1 MLLDSQSTIDLF
13 SNSKLLTKIQ
23 RVNTTLRI
31 RCNAGTATTDWQG
44 YLPGYGWVWFY
55 PKGIANILSL
65 SRVKEKFR
73 VTFDCALDNCF
84 HVHKG
89 DRNEVETMF
98 ITTVADNKSKL
109 SAQDVLQAT
118 RARALQRI
126 IGRPSTSD
134 LIRYITSNEIKDCPI
149 TVQDVKNAEFIW
161 GPELGSLKG
170 KTVRD
175 GSPQVRMENAAPIPV
190 SIMQ

>member
-13 SNSKLLTKIQ
+13 SNPKMLTKIQ

-31 RCNAGTATTDWQG
+31 RCNAGTMTTDWQG

-73 VTFDCALDNCF
+73 VTFDSALDNYF

-89 DRNEVETMF
+89 EGK
-98 ITTVADNKSKL
+98 IL
-109 SAQDVLQAT
+109 SF
-118 RARALQRI
+118 
-126 IGRPSTSD
+126 
-134 LIRYITSNEIKDCPI
+134 
-149 TVQDVKNAEFIW
+149 AE
-161 GPELGSLKG
+161 
-170 KTVRD
+170 
-175 GSPQVRMENAAPIPV
+175 APR
-190 SIMQ
+190 